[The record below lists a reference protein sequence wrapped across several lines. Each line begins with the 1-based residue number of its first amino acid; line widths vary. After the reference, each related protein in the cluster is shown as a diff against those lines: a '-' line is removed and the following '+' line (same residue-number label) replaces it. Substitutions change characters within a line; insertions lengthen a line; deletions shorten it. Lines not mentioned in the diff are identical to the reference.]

1 MGATGADLGALRTE
15 FRQAMR
21 EIEQVTSELR
31 ATNHALQQE
40 LSGQLEELRR
50 QREEAQE
57 DYARAARDGEAG
69 PARKRLQERMD
80 RGETSWR
87 DVLSGRD
94 DHWSAEDVRAEVARD
109 ARQEIDRLESEDDEF
124 RRTYRQDAVLR
135 RGQQT
140 GEWRP

>member
-1 MGATGADLGALRTE
+1 MDASGMDLATIRTE

-21 EIEQVTSELR
+21 EVEQVTDQLR
-31 ATNHALQQE
+31 ATNRALE
-40 LSGQLEELRR
+40 EDLRGQLEELRR
-50 QREEAQE
+50 QR
-57 DYARAARDGEAG
+57 GEAESKYAEQARRG
-69 PARKRLQERMD
+69 DAGQARKRLQERMD

-109 ARQEIDRLESEDDEF
+109 ARQEIDRLEFEDDEF